1 MADSLPKIEPLIS
14 DLKSLKMGDFLKSI
28 DYKRYLVQVGLEE
41 SWRNAFNYV
50 KQNRGYFAVDLDH
63 DYFDSLDAM
72 VVILN
77 HLFTNDRENFFLFIC
92 DLLLTYTEWSKQDLN
107 TKNIITDLQLL
118 TPPQNIIDKIE
129 HLSNFYSKPVP
140 KSSIPE
146 NIWNADKLDSFL
158 RKMDVSINNKE
169 YNLTVTYAYSCLEG
183 LFKSFVYEKIPDKK
197 NIDKL
202 NQLSVLVR
210 DYLISDLNKQEI
222 IFPDKM
228 LTLITTITNAI
239 SSTRNSFSD
248 SHFDGESDKWLAE
261 FARDCVNSIGR
272 LILKFIK

>member
-1 MADSLPKIEPLIS
+1 MEDSLPKIEPLIS

-28 DYKRYLVQVGLEE
+28 DYKRYLVKVGLEE

-118 TPPQNIIDKIE
+118 TPPQKIIDKIE

-140 KSSIPE
+140 KSSVPE
-146 NIWNADKLDSFL
+146 NIWNADKLDSIL
-158 RKMDVSINNKE
+158 KKMDSSIQNHE
-169 YNLTVTYAYSCLEG
+169 YNSTVTYAYSCLEG
-183 LFKSFVYEKIPDKK
+183 LFKTYIKELHLKK
-197 NIDKL
+197 TDTDKL
-202 NQLSVLVR
+202 NQLAKLVR
-210 DYLISDLNKQEI
+210 DDIIERLKNKKLG
-222 IFPDKM
+222 FPEQM
-228 LTLITTITNAI
+228 INLITTITNAI
-239 SSTRNSFSD
+239 SNARNSFSD